1 MFFPRRRSCVE
12 EVDLPMLS
20 LGSNPLR
27 GRSLAEN
34 GGGWLVQRMDPERT
48 PPAYGGGF
56 GERERCVSFPS
67 WWVVENH
74 WTVVGFR
81 MPGKLNDW
89 RSLWWSKNV
98 TNERSDQQKN
108 GPVRKSR
115 KRDAKKADGGCF
127 FFGGGETRKMNGIL
141 QESS

>member
-34 GGGWLVQRMDPERT
+34 GGGWLVQRMDPELT

-56 GERERCVSFPS
+56 GEREMCVFPKL
-67 WWVVENH
+67 VGVENH
-74 WTVVGFR
+74 WMVVGFR
-81 MPGKLNDW
+81 ML
-89 RSLWWSKNV
+89 
-98 TNERSDQQKN
+98 
-108 GPVRKSR
+108 
-115 KRDAKKADGGCF
+115 
-127 FFGGGETRKMNGIL
+127 
-141 QESS
+141 SS